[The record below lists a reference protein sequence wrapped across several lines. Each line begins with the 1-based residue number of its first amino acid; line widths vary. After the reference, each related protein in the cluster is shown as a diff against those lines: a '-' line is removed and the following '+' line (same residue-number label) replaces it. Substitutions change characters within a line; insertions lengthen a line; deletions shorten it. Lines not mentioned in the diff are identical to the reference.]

1 MSISSGRSAAS
12 AMVFAGITAR
22 NFCGMAAQYSNAYNA
37 AWLCPLLGLV
47 FCTPLALTLK
57 YAGDMGG
64 DSPWRN
70 LANKCPAWLMNA
82 IGTLFALLQLADC
95 ATFMGLTAS
104 TANFTALSDVSFI
117 WLILPLAVL
126 IFAVVLSGQDA
137 EGNSVRIWLKILP
150 LLFIIVCAVQ
160 FKSYHPA
167 WLAPIFGGGAPAIA
181 QGALYCGGWTSLL
194 LLPWLTAVPD
204 KGKNRPLRP
213 VLFAHLAA
221 SMLLLFLQMLCP
233 SLIKTNLSQMARVEI
248 ILNNN
253 RVSHVLQM
261 LTTLIWFGSLLHLI
275 AIEALSAASL
285 LANCLPKATRW
296 SIALVCTVASTAL
309 CLCGAGESV
318 NIIGL
323 YRYLFIVV
331 GGLLSLLM
339 FIAFVKTKGAKTCAL

>member
-1 MSISSGRSAAS
+1 MSISYGRSAAS

-22 NFCGMAAQYSNAYNA
+22 IFCGMAAQYSEAYNA

-47 FCTPLALTLK
+47 FCMPLALTLK
-57 YAGDMGG
+57 YAGDMGE

-70 LANKCPAWLMNA
+70 LAKKCPAWLINA
-82 IGTLFALLQLADC
+82 AAMVFALLLLADC

-126 IFAVVLSGQDA
+126 IFAVVLSGEDA
-137 EGNSVRIWLKILP
+137 EGNSVRLWLKLLP
-150 LLFIIVCAVQ
+150 LLFIIVGAVQ
-160 FKSYHPA
+160 LKSYHPA
-167 WLAPIFGGGAPAIA
+167 WLAPILGGGTSAIA
-181 QGALYCGGWTSLL
+181 QGTLYCGGWTSLL

-204 KGKNRPLRP
+204 RGKNHPLRP

-233 SLIKTNLSQMARVEI
+233 ALIKTNLSQMARVEI

-285 LANCLPKATRW
+285 LANFLPKAPRW
-296 SIALVCTVASTAL
+296 SIALVCAVASTAL
-309 CLCGAGESV
+309 CLCGAGTSAC
-318 NIIGL
+318 IIGL

-331 GGLLSLLM
+331 GGLMSILM
-339 FIAFVKTKGAKTCAL
+339 FIAIAKTKGAKTCAL